1 MTNRKQKNRI
11 PGASRT
17 FLPIAAT
24 VLAAAA
30 LTSACAGTP
39 PPAVTA
45 ARVERLQCDA
55 VSDET
60 RLAQLFNNGTILGAE
75 PRYSPVSPTK
85 DNAGGG
91 MRGAKILMRPPE
103 GMSAEQMTRI
113 LQCHSARA
121 VLGQLDEQQ
130 VSKDPFSL
138 PNAWVSINVK
148 PEDGNFAVT
157 METDRV
163 ADNLRLAALAASFAQ
178 AHGVAASRPALE

>member
-1 MTNRKQKNRI
+1 MINRKQENRI
-11 PGASRT
+11 PRAFGT

-30 LTSACAGTP
+30 LTSACADT

-45 ARVERLQCDA
+45 ARVEHLQCDA

-60 RLAQLFNNGTILGAE
+60 RLAQLFNNGTVLGAE

-85 DNAGGG
+85 DNAGGP

-103 GMSAEQMTRI
+103 GMSAEEMTRI

-121 VLGQLDEQQ
+121 ALGQLHDQKT
-130 VSKDPFSL
+130 SKDPFSL
-138 PNAWVSINVK
+138 PNAWVSIDVK
-148 PEDGNFAVT
+148 SEDGNYAVT
-157 METDRV
+157 MEADRI
-163 ADNLRLAALAASFAQ
+163 ADNQRLAALAASFAQ
-178 AHGVAASRPALE
+178 AHGVAASGPALQE